1 MASGD
6 KELRCV
12 IVDDDPR
19 YTAIATKLLQRGGIS
34 IIGTASTI
42 AEAVQRIE
50 ELRPD
55 ITLVDVN
62 LGGESGLHLAMKL
75 HQANSHAGL
84 KIILTSAQSEQ
95 DFADLIAASPAVGF
109 VPKDDLSPAAI
120 HELLA
125 ASWNGAT
132 SSRSGAD
139 APAAGFHG
147 TSPVPD
153 APAKV
158 FTDEEVPVTPMS
170 LQRWTHDLPGG
181 PPETQSPR
189 APGGGRWGF
198 RAD

>member
-1 MASGD
+1 MAARLGVGPAERLNMVRIATENDKTHADLAASPNGTTTRVSHTKGMVSGE

-19 YTAIATKLLQRGGIS
+19 YIAVATRLLERGGFS

-42 AEAVQRIE
+42 AEAVQRVE

-62 LGGESGLHLAMKL
+62 LGGESGLHLALKL

-120 HELLA
+120 HDLLA
-125 ASWNGAT
+125 AS
-132 SSRSGAD
+132 
-139 APAAGFHG
+139 
-147 TSPVPD
+147 
-153 APAKV
+153 
-158 FTDEEVPVTPMS
+158 
-170 LQRWTHDLPGG
+170 
-181 PPETQSPR
+181 
-189 APGGGRWGF
+189 
-198 RAD
+198 

>member
-1 MASGD
+1 MVRIAKENDETHADLAASPNGATDWVTDTGWMASGD

-19 YTAIATKLLQRGGIS
+19 YIAIATRLLQRGGIS
-34 IIGTASTI
+34 IIGTASTV

-62 LGGESGLHLAMKL
+62 LGGESGLHLALKL

-84 KIILTSAQSEQ
+84 KIILTSSQSEQ

-120 HELLA
+120 HDLLA
-125 ASWNGAT
+125 AS
-132 SSRSGAD
+132 
-139 APAAGFHG
+139 
-147 TSPVPD
+147 
-153 APAKV
+153 
-158 FTDEEVPVTPMS
+158 
-170 LQRWTHDLPGG
+170 
-181 PPETQSPR
+181 
-189 APGGGRWGF
+189 
-198 RAD
+198 

>member
-19 YTAIATKLLQRGGIS
+19 YIAVATRLLERGGFS

-42 AEAVQRIE
+42 AEAVQRVE

-62 LGGESGLHLAMKL
+62 LGGESGLHLALKL

-120 HELLA
+120 HDLLA
-125 ASWNGAT
+125 AS
-132 SSRSGAD
+132 
-139 APAAGFHG
+139 
-147 TSPVPD
+147 
-153 APAKV
+153 
-158 FTDEEVPVTPMS
+158 
-170 LQRWTHDLPGG
+170 
-181 PPETQSPR
+181 
-189 APGGGRWGF
+189 
-198 RAD
+198 

>member
-1 MASGD
+1 VWLNDTGGMVSGD

-19 YTAIATKLLQRGGIS
+19 YIAVATRLLERGGFS

-42 AEAVQRIE
+42 AEAVQRVE

-62 LGGESGLHLAMKL
+62 LGGESGLRLALKL

-120 HELLA
+120 HDLLA
-125 ASWNGAT
+125 AS
-132 SSRSGAD
+132 
-139 APAAGFHG
+139 
-147 TSPVPD
+147 
-153 APAKV
+153 
-158 FTDEEVPVTPMS
+158 
-170 LQRWTHDLPGG
+170 
-181 PPETQSPR
+181 
-189 APGGGRWGF
+189 
-198 RAD
+198 

>member
-19 YTAIATKLLQRGGIS
+19 YIAIATRLLQRGGIS

-42 AEAVQRIE
+42 AEAMQRVK

-62 LGGESGLHLAMKL
+62 LGGESGLHLALKL
-75 HQANSHAGL
+75 HQTNSHPGL

-109 VPKDDLSPAAI
+109 VPKDDLSAAAI
-120 HELLA
+120 HDLLA
-125 ASWNGAT
+125 AS
-132 SSRSGAD
+132 
-139 APAAGFHG
+139 
-147 TSPVPD
+147 
-153 APAKV
+153 
-158 FTDEEVPVTPMS
+158 
-170 LQRWTHDLPGG
+170 
-181 PPETQSPR
+181 
-189 APGGGRWGF
+189 
-198 RAD
+198 